1 MYFMYICL
9 IFKIVIML
17 FDIFLNV
24 LEFSDVLVIISVF
37 LKVLCYLISGDVNN
51 NNDVCR
57 IRF

>member
-37 LKVLCYLISGDVNN
+37 LKV
-51 NNDVCR
+51 R
-57 IRF
+57 IYY